1 MPAKNVEMTVSG
13 TGKNKKLT
21 IVCDISKSFGKSKS
35 GSSEMF
41 ATTAGNIDVPDT
53 ELKLGL
59 NLYKPVE

>member
-1 MPAKNVEMTVSG
+1 MPAKNVKMTISG
-13 TGKNKKLT
+13 TGKSRKLV
-21 IVCDISKSFGKSKS
+21 IECDISKSFGKSKS

-53 ELKLGL
+53 DLKLGL